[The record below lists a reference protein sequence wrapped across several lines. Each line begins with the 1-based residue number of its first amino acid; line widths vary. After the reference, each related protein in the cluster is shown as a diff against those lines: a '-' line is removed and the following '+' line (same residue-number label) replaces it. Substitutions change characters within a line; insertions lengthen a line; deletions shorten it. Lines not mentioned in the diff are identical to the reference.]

1 MANGESIEDMLARLD
16 RVGEESAN
24 ISADSGSGAGWQAES
39 AGENTEDGGDL
50 FDFGFNFG
58 GGDAL
63 SGDSSSDVFGN
74 NLGTELN
81 TEPSDE
87 LSPEVGSESLEDAID
102 SGSNFDTEYSDSSFK
117 FNDKGTETERGAEL
131 GTGYDEVEE
140 EITGESN
147 NDFPSEVEPEPVQE
161 AESSDLQSDFD
172 PFNALFSELEEE
184 YSPAG
189 EAQTTGLTSPTS
201 PQSTETTEPTGSQS
215 TETTEPIGS
224 QSTETTKST
233 EPTQEVS
240 AVAEPEEVEEESGEP
255 TSPAELATEG
265 EPTEKAEKTELAA
278 GSLADYD
285 ESDPI
290 VTPDGLRMS
299 EVLLAKRAGKTKLKN
314 KKKSIALGLEEVEL
328 NGKTKKDKRYT
339 KHKKVLEAEKK
350 RDADRISASKKFI
363 QKNARYTEEQKLIMR
378 TLGLEPGDFE
388 KVMSKKSKLTPAQKA
403 EFAAAGMQG
412 VDRFFKGRRIRPT
425 VADHDIIE
433 FLAKFKFASAKIL
446 SRIRGESVNSVW
458 RKLDRL
464 KKGGLVVDREV
475 IGLGT
480 IWALTSAGMAF
491 SGYDF
496 APFSIRAPKT
506 STFAPII
513 GVNHVAACLW
523 NNNFNILMLDDFP
536 QSNRLVEVDGE
547 PTYIRGETLISE
559 QEIRS
564 SLLKEGQPSFGQGPS
579 QGTMYEQVAIQAKAV
594 WNEWEVAGRPY
605 DSPEF
610 EFGNEYLWVLY
621 PEDDLTVS
629 YHVPDLVLMRERRD
643 DGSPQSIAVEVELNQ
658 KSEARYMK
666 TLMAY
671 KLDNKVYDRVIWIT
685 NNASIGRKLAN
696 VAREIGLDNF
706 DVVPMRNENGPYK
719 NRDIW
724 YI

>member
-1 MANGESIEDMLARLD
+1 MANGESIEDMLASLERL
-16 RVGEESAN
+16 GEESA
-24 ISADSGSGAGWQAES
+24 SLAADSGRGEQVQAEPAEVS
-39 AGENTEDGGDL
+39 SEDSGDL

-58 GGDAL
+58 CGDAF
-63 SGDSSSDVFGN
+63 SGDQAQNTFGDKIGIASGTKSSD
-74 NLGTELN
+74 EW
-81 TEPSDE
+81 
-87 LSPEVGSESLEDAID
+87 SPEVGLESLEDTID

-117 FNDKGTETERGAEL
+117 FNDESTETERGAEL
-131 GTGYDEVEE
+131 GTGFSEV
-140 EITGESN
+140 TGEGSGVS
-147 NDFPSEVEPEPVQE
+147 DSLFPSLGESEPVQE
-161 AESSDLQSDFD
+161 AKSSHSQGDFD
-172 PFNALFSELEEE
+172 PFNSLFSELEEE
-184 YSPAG
+184 YEAA
-189 EAQTTGLTSPTS
+189 EVAQTTETT
-201 PQSTETTEPTGSQS
+201 QSTSLQTTEATQLTGARTTEAPVDTSSES
-215 TETTEPIGS
+215 TELA
-224 QSTETTKST
+224 
-233 EPTQEVS
+233 EV
-240 AVAEPEEVEEESGEP
+240 AKQAEVAE
-255 TSPAELATEG
+255 PAELAREG
-265 EPTEKAEKTELAA
+265 ESAKKAEKTEGDT
-278 GSLADYD
+278 GSQSDYD

-314 KKKSIALGLEEVEL
+314 KKKSVELGLEELEL

-339 KHKKVLEAEKK
+339 KHKAVLEAEKK

-464 KKGGLVVDREV
+464 KKGGLVMDREV

-480 IWALTSAGMAF
+480 IWALTTAGMAF

-547 PTYIRGETLISE
+547 PTYIRGETLVSE

-579 QGTMYEQVAIQAKAV
+579 QGTMYEQVAMQAKAV

-671 KLDNKVYDRVIWIT
+671 KLDDKVYDRVIWIT